1 MSVKSVRGDVI
12 IPGIFDPGKK
22 FVSYRF
28 RTKKLGVASK
38 LHRFFIDNL
47 KLKVIYEGRIASDN
61 ERIGYGIL
69 DVTNF
74 KGSIEDITR
83 AIYEAE
89 ILSSEDEFKVY
100 EHKVKGLG
108 VVPFQQPLMIGNF
121 SEAVVFPEGIIE
133 DALEEMKREFKSAG
147 EAFLYYMG
155 KNGGIK
161 FADTLKKELLVADTS
176 TFLNLL
182 LQLFAITG
190 MCSDAKLLEYNE
202 ENGKIHLSFSEL
214 FECKNLRKE
223 KPNSQFF
230 RGFIAGVVSSLWKTD
245 VKVEEVTCTATG
257 SDFCQFLVTKEV

>member
-1 MSVKSVRGDVI
+1 
-12 IPGIFDPGKK
+12 
-22 FVSYRF
+22 
-28 RTKKLGVASK
+28 
-38 LHRFFIDNL
+38 
-47 KLKVIYEGRIASDN
+47 
-61 ERIGYGIL
+61 
-69 DVTNF
+69 
-74 KGSIEDITR
+74 
-83 AIYEAE
+83 
-89 ILSSEDEFKVY
+89 
-100 EHKVKGLG
+100 
-108 VVPFQQPLMIGNF
+108 MIGNF

-133 DALEEMKREFKSAG
+133 DALEGMKREFKSAG